1 MSERYPLDKKWWN
14 IIIYTSFFLGV
25 NATDN
30 PANYNFGYQCSG
42 FLVIL
47 LLSILERKAQ
57 LWLKDKFKLDEALN
71 HVPLRPMWA
80 SRFSPFTII
89 EEESEDQSNSS
100 FSKVEHDEKVSDKYR
115 LLLKQKSD
123 HSMKSSKEE
132 RKIQKSFSLNKP
144 KNELKIQL
152 NLPDYTEDHKS
163 YDDHEDNC
171 EMRTSKMKRLNSVDR
186 ETYKIADDL
195 YFKNQVFNMLK
206 LKYKFGFMKGFSALI
221 GSVILLML
229 MFMIVSNANVISL
242 ILFLSLIFLSV
253 KSFSYNSLIYVNLI
267 IIVTLILQ
275 Y

>member
-71 HVPLRPMWA
+71 HVPLRPMGA

>member
-57 LWLKDKFKLDEALN
+57 LWLKDKFKLTEAMN
-71 HVPLRPMWA
+71 HVPLRPMRA
-80 SRFSPFTII
+80 TRFSPYTII
-89 EEESEDQSNSS
+89 EEESQSQSNSS
-100 FSKVEHDEKVSDKYR
+100 YSKVEHDDKVSDRYR

-123 HSMKSSKEE
+123 SSIISSKEE
-132 RKIQKSFSLNKP
+132 RKVQKNFSFNMP
-144 KNELKIQL
+144 KNEPKIQL

-163 YDDHEDNC
+163 YDDNEDNC
-171 EMRTSKMKRLNSVDR
+171 ELRSSKMRRLNSIDR
-186 ETYKIADDL
+186 KTYKIADDL
-195 YFKNQVFNMLK
+195 YFKKQVFNMLK

-221 GSVILLML
+221 SSVILLML
-229 MFMIVSNANVISL
+229 MFMIVSNANVISV
-242 ILFLSLIFLSV
+242 ILLLSLIFLSV

-267 IIVTLILQ
+267 VIITLILQ

>member
-71 HVPLRPMWA
+71 HVPLRPMGA

-229 MFMIVSNANVISL
+229 MFMIVSNANIISV